1 MVGDDDVALGPPAMH
16 VRDGGDDVL
25 GGTKGDL
32 AYVVFARRDGGMT
45 DVDLVASGGK

>member
-1 MVGDDDVALGPPAMH
+1 M
-16 VRDGGDDVL
+16 L

-32 AYVVFARRDGGMT
+32 AYVVMARRDGGMT